1 MPDDLTPED
10 MAALRRLRRKPSNRP
25 VKIYVGELTP
35 VTTSED
41 LRTLFERYGPVTSAE
56 IFGGGRF
63 GRVVMTDGGR
73 QAIERLNGVEL
84 HGKPIEV
91 GELD

>member
-1 MPDDLTPED
+1 MPDDLDERE
-10 MAALRRLRRKPSNRP
+10 ALRRLRRKPPNCP

-35 VTTSED
+35 ATTPED
-41 LRTLFERYGPVTSAE
+41 LRAMFERYGVVTSAE

-73 QAIERLNGVEL
+73 EAIERLNGVEL